1 MSNISPHQWLC
12 ERFGQYYHAT
22 PMPSIMPR
30 IERREFGFGG
40 WEKKIEFRHMA
51 FRSAEDLRMAL
62 ARDKPL
68 FCSAS
73 SAYYEFPD
81 ARPMPKK
88 HWLGA
93 DLVFDLDA
101 AAHDCAPFTCQ
112 ECMAKIRTQ
121 MVHLVEDFLLDDFG
135 LKRSELQISFSG
147 SRGFHV
153 RAYKK
158 EIEPLDRD
166 GRREVVDYIE
176 GGGLSFD
183 AFFDSNF
190 KVEQLELRRTIF
202 ERLSGP
208 KPTSAGYAGKFARRV
223 LALASDPATAVQISP
238 KLKNKERAARFV
250 EGVKSG
256 DWSKVDLKGER
267 TALAAVFESLK
278 VQSARELETDANVTF
293 DTAKILRMPDTI
305 HGGSGLLAKTIPMG
319 VDLGSYEPM
328 HMALAFKMDRTEKV
342 MTNRAIPSIAL
353 GNQTFDAIEAG
364 KTVELPQAY
373 AVYLVCK
380 KVAVPV

>member
-1 MSNISPHQWLC
+1 MPISPHQWLC
-12 ERFGQYYHAT
+12 ERFGQHYRST

-68 FCSAS
+68 YVSAS

-81 ARPMPKK
+81 ARPMPRK

-101 AAHDCAPFTCQ
+101 AAHDCAPFTCS
-112 ECMAKIRTQ
+112 ECLNKIRSQ
-121 MVHLVEDFLLDDFG
+121 MIHLVEDFLLDDFG
-135 LKRSELQISFSG
+135 LSRSELQISFSG

-153 RAYKK
+153 RAYRK
-158 EIEPLDRD
+158 ELEPLDRD

-176 GGGLSFD
+176 GGGLSFE

-190 KVEQLELRRTIF
+190 RVEQLELRRTLF

-208 KPTSAGYAGKFARRV
+208 TPASAGYAGKFARKV
-223 LALASDPATAVQISP
+223 VAMASEPTTAVQISP
-238 KLKNKERAARFV
+238 KLKNKERAQRFV
-250 EGVKSG
+250 EGVRAG

-267 TALAAVFESLK
+267 AALASIFESLK
-278 VQSARELETDANVTF
+278 VQSARDLETDANVTL
-293 DTAKILRMPDTI
+293 DTSKILRMPDTI
-305 HGGSGLLAKTIPMG
+305 HGGSGLLAKTIPAG

-328 HMALAFKMDRTEKV
+328 HQALAFSMDKMETILTSRT
-342 MTNRAIPSIAL
+342 IPSISL
-353 GNQTFDAIEAG
+353 GGQTFDKMETG
-364 KTVELPQAY
+364 KKIELPAAY
-373 AVYLVCK
+373 AIYLVCK
-380 KVAVPV
+380 KAAVPV